1 MTDAGPIRRRKLS
14 DEVRERL
21 LAEIEGGKLAPGE
34 VLPSERELMTR
45 YGVGRPAIREAMQAL
60 QGMGL
65 IIVRHG
71 ERPRIAEPQLQR
83 LYDQLA
89 LTMHHVLSH
98 GDGMLEQLKE
108 ARMMLEVQMV
118 GIAARRREPAQMAGL
133 RAILDDQAAAEVSG
147 ARFTELDG
155 TFHHAIAEM
164 SGNALVASVT
174 NAIFNWMARF
184 HADLVQTPGLERLTL
199 AEHEAI
205 FEAVGAGDEDR
216 AGSAMRI
223 HLARANA
230 LYSQA
235 NLGTRQGPLEVADD
249 ITD

>member
-1 MTDAGPIRRRKLS
+1 MTDAEPIRRRKLS

-21 LAEIEGGKLAPGE
+21 LGEIEGGKLAPGE

-71 ERPRIAEPQLQR
+71 ERPRIARPQLHR

-108 ARMMLEVQMV
+108 ARMMLEVQLA
-118 GIAARRREPAQMAGL
+118 GIAARRRVPEQLAGL
-133 RAILDDQAAAEVSG
+133 RAILDDQAAAEVAG

-155 TFHHAIAEM
+155 AFHHAIAEI
-164 SGNALVASVT
+164 SGNALVASVI
-174 NAIFNWMARF
+174 NAIFAWMARF
-184 HADLVQTPGLERLTL
+184 HVDLVQTPGLERLTL
-199 AEHEAI
+199 TEHEAI
-205 FEAVGAGDEDR
+205 LAAVAAGDADGAE
-216 AGSAMRI
+216 AAMRD

-230 LYSQA
+230 LYSRT
-235 NLGTRQGPLEVADD
+235 NLGS
-249 ITD
+249 